1 MEEYIGQR
9 GEADRVL
16 DHVEFVVVARESL
29 LTILLMSFLISIS
42 VFLIVLFIINLRE
55 NKVTYSCVNVSGGLL
70 GHLNVEGLTL

>member
-1 MEEYIGQR
+1 MTGIFSIDFYDENQGAIIGGDWDRLVFMEEYIGQR

-42 VFLIVLFIINLRE
+42 VFLIML
-55 NKVTYSCVNVSGGLL
+55 
-70 GHLNVEGLTL
+70 